1 MALNL
6 NFDYLF
12 DVVHLEFEVKVLRSS
27 PIHRILLLNELML
40 LTPAKFVPL
49 MQFSDLDHRCQ
60 GLATIYQVIVVL
72 VVELGIILYLKL
84 QLHGYLDL
92 VLLNFDFTTELE
104 LVQRQHRSFFY
115 VRSRQCEAGGSL
127 AHFD

>member
-1 MALNL
+1 MPLNL

-12 DVVHLEFEVKVLRSS
+12 DVVHLKFEVKVLRPS
-27 PIHRILLLNELML
+27 PIYRIFLLDKLML

-60 GLATIYQVIVVL
+60 RLAAIQQVIVVL
-72 VVELGIILYLKL
+72 VVELWIFLYFQL
-84 QLHGYLDL
+84 QLNCYLDF
-92 VLLNFDFTTELE
+92 VLLYFDFTTELK

-115 VRSRQCEAGGSL
+115 IRSRQCEARGSL
-127 AHFD
+127 THF